1 LKSTPKVESDAKG
14 NRFIA
19 RFGFLRGD
27 EGYFSLF
34 NRMAFNI
41 AEACDALVEMLADR
55 SGDYAGHVDRIK
67 AIEHTC
73 DDLTHNI
80 VGKLGRS
87 FITPFDSAD
96 IYSLS
101 SALDDVVDL
110 INGAARSMVMYNV
123 RESTQYARNFADVLG
138 RMAVQLKQ
146 VMAALE
152 RPTGITLHLIELRR
166 LESEGDELYREAMGE
181 LFRRESNVLTVIK
194 WKDIYE
200 RLEAAIDRME
210 DIANLVE
217 SVLIKNA

>member
-1 LKSTPKVESDAKG
+1 MGSDTRA
-14 NRFIA
+14 NSFMQ

-41 AEACDALVEMLADR
+41 AEAADALIEMLADR
-55 SGDYAGHVDRIK
+55 SGEYTGHGERIK
-67 AIEHTC
+67 AIEHAC
-73 DDLTHNI
+73 DDLTHTI
-80 VGKLGRS
+80 VGKLNKS

-110 INGAARSMVMYNV
+110 INGAARSMIMYNV
-123 RESTQYARNFADVLG
+123 RESTEYARHFADVLR

-166 LESEGDELYREAMGE
+166 LENEGDELYREAMGE
-181 LFRRESNVLTVIK
+181 LFQRESDVLTVIK

-200 RLEAAIDRME
+200 KLEAAIDRME
-210 DIANLVE
+210 HIANLVE